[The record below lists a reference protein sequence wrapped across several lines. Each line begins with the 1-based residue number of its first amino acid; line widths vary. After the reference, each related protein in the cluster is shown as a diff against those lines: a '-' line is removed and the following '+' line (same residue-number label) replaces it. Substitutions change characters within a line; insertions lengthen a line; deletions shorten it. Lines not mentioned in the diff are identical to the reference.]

1 MNRLWSICG
10 KPQRISALTKKKEN
24 SEAVK
29 KGGTAGIPVPC
40 RDWNISGFFHRIRK
54 LRLLYDKSP
63 RQDAQLR
70 ARNKSCALK
79 FIDSRGVRSTLLFLG
94 KGKQQESDLFQFLY
108 LLFLQ

>member
-10 KPQRISALTKKKEN
+10 KPQRISALAKKKEN

-54 LRLLYDKSP
+54 LRLPYDKSLARRNCVRRTAEQ
-63 RQDAQLR
+63 RQE
-70 ARNKSCALK
+70 N
-79 FIDSRGVRSTLLFLG
+79 
-94 KGKQQESDLFQFLY
+94 
-108 LLFLQ
+108 